1 MLASYQNFRPVTTC
15 WRLSIPAFH
24 GGDVQARRPALRG
37 DGGGLLVLLQLGSGA
52 LVLAIAVGALDERA
66 GLQPLLDHVGAAALG
81 ALLGDRLAPGDELAI
96 GVAVAAVEGLA
107 LLGAALDDVA
117 FAAFGT
123 FDADQLLLDV
133 LAGRVVAAGGEFAE
147 TAVLDHQVVAAVGAL
162 LIERLIGLLLLSAEL
177 LRSAEHTSELQ
188 S

>member
-24 GGDVQARRPALRG
+24 GGDVQARRPSLRG
-37 DGGGLLVLLQLGSGA
+37 DGGGLLVLLQLRRRA
-52 LVLAIAVGALDERA
+52 LVLAVAVGALDERT

-81 ALLGDRLAPGDELAI
+81 ALLGDRLAI

-133 LAGRVVAAGGEFAE
+133 LAGRVVAAGG
-147 TAVLDHQVVAAVGAL
+147 
-162 LIERLIGLLLLSAEL
+162 
-177 LRSAEHTSELQ
+177 
-188 S
+188 